1 MGEFETL
8 DVGGR
13 AVRLYVA
20 GDFTPGAPGVVV
32 LHAWW
37 GLNDDVIAYADR
49 LAAAGF
55 AVVAPDMF
63 GGQVAPTIED
73 AERLSGA
80 AESPDTDPPVESI
93 ALAAVDDLAERLG
106 PTSRLGVLGF
116 SFGAAYATL
125 IPAERERLVASVVY
139 YGVYT
144 GPHIEQSSAA
154 VLGHFAES
162 DQFESD
168 EGIAE
173 LEGLAPVGRSRG
185 DHPPLPGDGPLVRRA
200 VARRLS
206 RRGRRPRVRA
216 HGRLPSRAPDCVRA
230 ADRPTVERPAVR
242 TTAARSVAGGR

>member
-1 MGEFETL
+1 MGTFETL
-8 DVGGR
+8 DVDGS
-13 AVRLYVA
+13 AARLYVA
-20 GDFTPGAPGVVV
+20 GDVTPGAPGVVV

-49 LAAAGF
+49 LAAARF

-63 GGQVAPTIED
+63 GGQVATTIED

-93 ALAAVDDLAERLG
+93 ALAAVDDLATRLG
-106 PTSRLGVLGF
+106 PTSRLGVVGF

-125 IPAERERLVASVVY
+125 IPAERARLVASVVY

-144 GPHIEQSSAA
+144 GPHIAQSSAA
-154 VLGHFAES
+154 VLGHLAER

-173 LEGLAPVGRSRG
+173 LEGSLRSAGREVTIHRYPGTGHSFEEESREDLCAETG
-185 DHPPLPGDGPLVRRA
+185 D
-200 VARRLS
+200 
-206 RRGRRPRVRA
+206 
-216 HGRLPSRAPDCVRA
+216 
-230 ADRPTVERPAVR
+230 PAVCAEVR
-242 TTAARSVAGGR
+242 

>member
-1 MGEFETL
+1 MGEFQTL
-8 DVGGR
+8 DVGGES
-13 AVRLYVA
+13 ARLYVS
-20 GDFTPGAPGVVV
+20 GALTRGSPGVVV

-37 GLNDDVIAYADR
+37 GLNDDVITYADR

-63 GGQVAPTIED
+63 GGQVATTIEE

-80 AESPDTDPPVESI
+80 AESPDTEPSVESI
-93 ALAAVDDLAERLG
+93 ALAAVDDLARRLG
-106 PTSRLGVLGF
+106 PTSRLGVGGF

-144 GPHIEQSSAA
+144 GPHVERSSAA

-162 DQFESD
+162 DRFESD

-173 LEGLAPVGRSRG
+173 LEESLRSAGREVTIHRYPGTGHWYAEPSRDAYVAEAADLAFGRTVDFLREHLAPR
-185 DHPPLPGDGPLVRRA
+185 
-200 VARRLS
+200 
-206 RRGRRPRVRA
+206 
-216 HGRLPSRAPDCVRA
+216 
-230 ADRPTVERPAVR
+230 TV
-242 TTAARSVAGGR
+242 